1 MSHSMC
7 PYTFIGWIKEIG
19 LQPELNVYTEVFI
32 CEVVEGRGMIIPQR
46 LRAISLR
53 GSGGVYGECSGEISE
68 VGLGSRELKR
78 GAMEGCSEG
87 VRFQVHP

>member
-19 LQPELNVYTEVFI
+19 LQPELNVYMEVFI

-53 GSGGVYGECSGEISE
+53 GSGGVYGGVFGGDIR
-68 VGLGSRELKR
+68 GRPRIKR
-78 GAMEGCSEG
+78 AQEGCVG
-87 VRFQVHP
+87 RV